1 MRMRRKRNL
10 DQRLAD
16 CKDKLFEI
24 ITDELNFEKAIQ
36 NKEYLDFDKIFG
48 NGNPTVLE
56 IGCGK
61 GKFACEYAKAH
72 PEQNVIAVEKYGNVI
87 VEACERAIEE
97 RIDNL
102 YFIKGN
108 AEYLPKYIK
117 DGSVERIFLNFSCPF
132 PKNKYAIHRLTHHR
146 FLSIYRL
153 LLCDGGE
160 IHQKTD
166 NMHFFEFSIEEFSQN
181 GFALKNVSLDL
192 HRSGFEDNIMTEYEA
207 RFSSMGMP
215 IYRLE
220 AYIK

>member
-87 VEACERAIEE
+87 VEACERAIEDG
-97 RIDNL
+97 IDNL
-102 YFIKGN
+102 YFIKGK

-153 LLCDGGE
+153 LLCEGGE

>member
-36 NKEYLDFDKIFG
+36 NKEYIDFDKIFG
-48 NGNPTVLE
+48 NDNPTVLE

-87 VEACERAIEE
+87 VEACERAIEDG
-97 RIDNL
+97 IDNL
-102 YFIKGN
+102 YFIKGH

-153 LLCDGGE
+153 LLCEGGE

>member
-87 VEACERAIEE
+87 VEACERAIEDG
-97 RIDNL
+97 IDNL

-153 LLCDGGE
+153 LLCEGGE

-166 NMHFFEFSIEEFSQN
+166 NMYFFEFSIEEFSQN

>member
-36 NKEYLDFDKIFG
+36 NKEYIDFDKIFG

-87 VEACERAIEE
+87 VEACERAIEDG
-97 RIDNL
+97 IDNL

-181 GFALKNVSLDL
+181 GFALKSVSLDL

>member
-36 NKEYLDFDKIFG
+36 NKEYIDFDKIFG

-87 VEACERAIEE
+87 VEACERAIEDG
-97 RIDNL
+97 IDNL

-153 LLCDGGE
+153 LLCEGGE

>member
-36 NKEYLDFDKIFG
+36 NKEYIDFDKIFG

-87 VEACERAIEE
+87 VEACERAIEDG
-97 RIDNL
+97 IDNL

-153 LLCDGGE
+153 LLCEDGE

>member
-36 NKEYLDFDKIFG
+36 NKEYIDFDKIFG
-48 NGNPTVLE
+48 NDNPTVLE

-87 VEACERAIEE
+87 VEACERAIEDG
-97 RIDNL
+97 IDNL

-132 PKNKYAIHRLTHHR
+132 PKTKYAIHRLTHHR

-153 LLCDGGE
+153 LLCEGGE

>member
-36 NKEYLDFDKIFG
+36 SKEYIDFDKIFG
-48 NGNPTVLE
+48 NDNPTVLE

-87 VEACERAIEE
+87 VEACERAIEDG
-97 RIDNL
+97 IDNL

-153 LLCDGGE
+153 LLREGGE

>member
-36 NKEYLDFDKIFG
+36 NKEYIDFDKIFG
-48 NGNPTVLE
+48 NDNPTVLE

-87 VEACERAIEE
+87 VEACERAIEDG
-97 RIDNL
+97 IDNL

-108 AEYLPKYIK
+108 AEYLPKYIN

-132 PKNKYAIHRLTHHR
+132 PKNKYSIHRLTHHR

-153 LLCDGGE
+153 LLCEGGE

-166 NMHFFEFSIEEFSQN
+166 TMHFFEFSIEEFSQN

>member
-24 ITDELNFEKAIQ
+24 ITEELNFEKAIQ
-36 NKEYLDFDKIFG
+36 NKEYIDFDKIFG
-48 NGNPTVLE
+48 NDNPTVLE

-87 VEACERAIEE
+87 VEACERAIEDG
-97 RIDNL
+97 IDNL

-153 LLCDGGE
+153 LLCEGGE

>member
-16 CKDKLFEI
+16 CKDKLFDI

-36 NKEYLDFDKIFG
+36 NKEYIDFDKIFG
-48 NGNPTVLE
+48 NDNPTVLE

-87 VEACERAIEE
+87 VEACERAIEDG
-97 RIDNL
+97 IDNL

-153 LLCDGGE
+153 LLCEGGE

-192 HRSGFEDNIMTEYEA
+192 HRSGFEDNIMTEYEV